1 MSVHLGIR
9 GFCRPNEVQRVPRL
23 NIMSEIINQQQSAI
37 LEHLVTSE
45 ATTNAEIYP
54 AIGLKQWTYEIQMTD
69 LRERA
74 LVSWTRCGRNP
85 QLHFAITATGVKAL
99 SDYKARSQ
107 ITPSAK
113 INLMKREKYKPK
125 QSTYYRNNGNT
136 HIPSLGAFR

>member
-1 MSVHLGIR
+1 MR
-9 GFCRPNEVQRVPRL
+9 
-23 NIMSEIINQQQSAI
+23 EIINQQQSAI
-37 LEHLVTSE
+37 LEHLATSD

-69 LRERA
+69 LRERS
-74 LVSWTRCGRNP
+74 LVSWERFGRNP
-85 QLHFAITATGVKAL
+85 QLHFAITETGLKAL

-113 INLMKREKYKPK
+113 INLMKRDPYKPSH
-125 QSTYYRNNGNT
+125 STYFRNNGNT